1 MRVGITTDSSRNP
14 YASALICAL
23 SDAGVTPVSVVSTE
37 KSATVKLRREIGKNG
52 VRSVVTRLSHRL
64 GGSSGDSPDRFRF
77 LAAAHDVSSLNAN
90 LAGLCQERQIDFR
103 RFKSVNTWETVR
115 YVKEN
120 RLDILINAGGG
131 IFRKAIVEAP
141 IEGILN
147 AHMGPLPEVRGMNA
161 LEWSLYLGMK
171 PRVTLHFIDTGIDT
185 GDILLFREIDV
196 EPDDTIESLRAKS
209 LAVSVEI
216 MVESVLGLSDGSLKR
231 MSQRPEDGKQYF
243 VMHKRLAR
251 IVESRISANAAL
263 KIGSDGKSDDQL
275 SLF

>member
-14 YASALICAL
+14 YAAALICAL
-23 SDAGVTPVSVVSTE
+23 SEAGVTPVSLISTE
-37 KSATVKLRREIGKNG
+37 KSAAIKFRREINKNG
-52 VRSVVTRLSHRL
+52 VTTAFAKASHRMK
-64 GGSSGDSPDRFRF
+64 GKRNNSPDRFRF
-77 LAAAHDVSSLNAN
+77 LAAAYDAKQLNAN
-90 LAGLCQERQIDFR
+90 LADLCQEKQIDLI

-141 IEGILN
+141 VRGILN

-161 LEWSLYLGMK
+161 LEWSLYLGMR
-171 PRVTLHFIDTGIDT
+171 PGVTLHYIDTGIDT
-185 GDILLFREIDV
+185 GDILIFREIDV

-216 MVESVLGLSDGSLKR
+216 MVKGVLGLADGSLKQ

-263 KIGSDGKSDDQL
+263 EIGSDDKSDDQL